1 MRKSKNHGRNAN
13 NHLYNPNHKKMTPR
27 NRAIAVAEVEDEA
40 VEIVAVIVKETNNTI
55 IIMREETMKTINN
68 RMRRIRDATIIRS
81 ITVISD
87 STTSLASMRMR
98 AQSAEV
104 EVAVVAVAAVEE
116 VATSTMKMVEAEEI
130 EEAVVVIEE
139 VPAEKKA
146 RMQEETMVVK
156 TVEEAEVDAKTTMMI
171 LMANINLREEVGASE
186 TRKVNSNSKSQW
198 LQKLVAVL
206 RLAKTP
212 ISPT

>member
-13 NHLYNPNHKKMTPR
+13 NHLYKPNHKKMTPIS
-27 NRAIAVAEVEDEA
+27 RAIAVAEAEEEA

-87 STTSLASMRMR
+87 NTTSLVSMRMR
-98 AQSAEV
+98 AQSAEGEV
-104 EVAVVAVAAVEE
+104 AGVAVVEAVA
-116 VATSTMKMVEAEEI
+116 TTTMKMVEVEEI
-130 EEAVVVIEE
+130 EEAVVAIE
-139 VPAEKKA
+139 VQAVKKA
-146 RMQEETMVVK
+146 RMREETMVAK
-156 TVEEAEVDAKTTMMI
+156 MVEEAEVDAKTTMMT

-206 RLAKTP
+206 RLVKTL